1 VLQIFL
7 LEDVVF
13 GDVVFDD
20 VFELVVLGIG
30 FELVVEMTFEV
41 NDFDVD
47 FALVDFDVV
56 FELLDFDMVLLAL
69 EDEAFF
75 EEVGVFDDEIAFDEL
90 TLEGDEAGF
99 DELALEDD
107 ETALEEDVVERR
119 LWVEVD
125 DLCTVIFDDE
135 VVFEEDD
142 ALVEL
147 VLVARED
154 ELFLSADGDER
165 KLLDLEVGVE
175 LDAREGCKLELV
187 DDEGWLELEAAV
199 EEDKLEL
206 LLLFDDDVELLLEE
220 AELPIDVESVVGEEI
235 REVGQRDGG

>member
-147 VLVARED
+147 VLAARED

-235 REVGQRDGG
+235 CEVGQRDGG